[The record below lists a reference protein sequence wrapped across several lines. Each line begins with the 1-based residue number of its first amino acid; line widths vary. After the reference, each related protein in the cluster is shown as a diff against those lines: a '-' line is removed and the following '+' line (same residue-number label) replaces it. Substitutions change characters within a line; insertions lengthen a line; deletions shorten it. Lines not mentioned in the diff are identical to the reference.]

1 MVAAGAREREIERG
15 KTEDKMGEDG
25 ILEDCFCKYLSAWAS
40 SAGVVCL
47 GPRIKQLTRFR
58 DLNERF
64 ESLET

>member
-1 MVAAGAREREIERG
+1 
-15 KTEDKMGEDG
+15 MGEYG

-58 DLNERF
+58 DLDERF